1 MTSIAGIAREPLET
15 PSTWLGPE
23 LRTNDDWN
31 RRLTPEQIADLK
43 SALAAAKASGK
54 PMTELMR
61 NDFPLP
67 VLGPAISEWMQ
78 SLQSGRGFINVK
90 GIPVAEHDEEDIA
103 LIHWGPGLHM
113 GTAVSQ
119 NAAGDVLGHVRDT
132 SADPDDTSVRLYKT
146 RVELGFH
153 SGGSDLVALLCI
165 RQGQSDGNAFVQQ
178 GIPVKKGV
186 VSDANDM
193 VRAAEGSAD

>member
-15 PSTWLGPE
+15 LSTWLGPE

-31 RRLTPEQIADLK
+31 RRLTLEQTADLK
-43 SALAAAKASGK
+43 SALAAAKASAK
-54 PMTELMR
+54 PMTELTR
-61 NDFPLP
+61 NDFPLR
-67 VLGPAISEWMQ
+67 VLGLAIAERVQ

-90 GIPVAEHDEEDIA
+90 GMPVAEHDEGDIA
-103 LIHWGPGLHM
+103 LIHWGLGLQM

-119 NAAGDVLGHVRDT
+119 NAAGDVLGHVRNT
-132 SADPDDTSVRLYKT
+132 GADPDDTSVRLYKT

-153 SGGSDLVALLCI
+153 SDGSDLLALLCI
-165 RQGQSDGNAFVQQ
+165 GQGQSDGDAFVQQ
-178 GIPVKKGV
+178 GIPVGKGV

-193 VRAAEGSAD
+193 VRAAEESAD

>member
-54 PMTELMR
+54 PMTELTR

-67 VLGPAISEWMQ
+67 VLGPAIAEWIQ
-78 SLQSGRGFINVK
+78 SLQSGRGFINVM
-90 GIPVAEHDEEDIA
+90 GIPVAEHDEEDDSPPSDFSPQDLDEVMLSLA
-103 LIHWGPGLHM
+103 RSHPLC
-113 GTAVSQ
+113 
-119 NAAGDVLGHVRDT
+119 AA
-132 SADPDDTSVRLYKT
+132 P
-146 RVELGFH
+146 
-153 SGGSDLVALLCI
+153 SGKD
-165 RQGQSDGNAFVQQ
+165 
-178 GIPVKKGV
+178 
-186 VSDANDM
+186 
-193 VRAAEGSAD
+193 